1 MQQVDDLALLQPEPQ
16 FTHDEVV
23 FHQQMPDRLQ
33 TDSDVFGALLKIDE
47 PLSTEDL
54 RALLPLPV
62 ESPNKDAEDAQLT
75 YPRRI
80 LVVDVGDFNKEPETP

>member
-16 FTHDEVV
+16 FTHAEVE
-23 FHQQMPDRLQ
+23 FRRQRPDWLQ
-33 TDSDVFGALLKIDE
+33 TDSDAFDALLKVRE

-54 RALLPLPV
+54 QALLPRPF
-62 ESPNKDAEDAQLT
+62 ESPSKDAEDAELT

-80 LVVDVGDFNKEPETP
+80 LAVDVANFTKEPEME